1 MDRNRPFY
9 VMLQV
14 LFVVGAIVL
23 LATTAMRGGPGG
35 EPPSWTQVRADIAA
49 GKVEQVVL
57 DGPLVHL
64 TYKAEAPGAP
74 TRRLDVP
81 VVTADEDF
89 VPLLEQ
95 HGVTYSATT
104 PSACASSAG
113 YVVPLLVMLGLWF
126 LLLRRDAGAPPGVA
140 TFGKSQAKL
149 APEEGT
155 GVTFADVA
163 GVEEAEEELQE
174 IVQFLKTPE
183 KFTSL
188 GGKIPKGVLLV
199 GPPGTGK
206 TLLARAVAGEA
217 GVPFFSI
224 SGSDF
229 VEMFVGVGAARV
241 RDLFKQASDRA
252 PCIIFID
259 ELDAVG
265 KARGGSSP
273 VGGHDEREQTLNQL
287 LVEMDGF
294 DGRKGI
300 IIMAATNRP
309 EILDPAL
316 LRAGRFDRQVLVDRP
331 DVTGR
336 EAILRVH
343 AKSMKLAPS
352 VDLNTVA
359 RMTPGFA
366 GADLAN
372 ALNEAALL
380 AARQN
385 KEAVELSDIEAAIE
399 RIVAGLEKKSRR
411 LSPREKRVVAF
422 HEAGHAICAAVSPGA
437 DPVQK
442 ISIIPRGIGALGYTL
457 QTPLEDRYLMSRAEL
472 RSRLVVLYGGRTAE
486 ELFFED
492 FTTGASDDIR
502 RASDLARRM
511 VTQFGMS
518 DALGPVDY
526 GGERPNPLG
535 IPGGSREI
543 PLSEETA
550 RQIDVEVR
558 RLLDDAHAQARRILS
573 QHRALLER
581 MAAHLLEREV
591 LDKEGLSAFLSELQS
606 SSGFAEETPGAS
618 APRSGTTGTAVVA
631 GV

>member
-1 MDRNRPFY
+1 MDRNRPFFY
-9 VMLQV
+9 ALNGLVILVGLAFLVM
-14 LFVVGAIVL
+14 
-23 LATTAMRGGPGG
+23 TAVRGGTAGRL
-35 EPPSWTQVRADIAA
+35 SWTDAKREIAE
-49 GKVEQVVL
+49 GKVEQVIFDDAV
-57 DGPLVHL
+57 VHL
-64 TYKAEAPGAP
+64 IYKTEGDAKTARTA
-74 TRRLDVP
+74 DVP
-81 VVTADEDF
+81 IVPTDESF
-89 VPLLEQ
+89 IPLLDKS
-95 HGVTYSATT
+95 GVNYSATQ
-104 PSACASSAG
+104 PSACAASAG
-113 YVVPLLVMLGLWF
+113 WLAPLMLMGFLWVF
-126 LLLRRDAGAPPGVA
+126 LFRRDSGAPPGVA

-155 GVTFADVA
+155 GVSFDDVA
-163 GVEEAEEELQE
+163 GVEEAKEELQE

-188 GGKIPKGVLLV
+188 GGRIPKGVLLV

-217 GVPFFSI
+217 KAPFYSI

-259 ELDAVG
+259 ELDAIG
-265 KARGGSSP
+265 KARGGPSP

-331 DVTGR
+331 DVKGR
-336 EAILRVH
+336 EAILKVH
-343 AKSMKLAPS
+343 AREMKLAPD
-352 VDLNTVA
+352 VDLSVVA

-372 ALNEAALL
+372 ALNESALL
-380 AARQN
+380 AAREN
-385 KEAVELSDIEAAIE
+385 KLAIELRDIEAAVE

-411 LSPREKRVVAF
+411 LSPKEKRVVAF
-422 HEAGHAICAAVSPGA
+422 HEAGHAICAASCPGA

-457 QTPLEDRYLMSRAEL
+457 QTPLEDRYLMTRDEL
-472 RSRLVVLYGGRTAE
+472 QSRLVVLYGGRAAE
-486 ELFFED
+486 ELIFGD

-511 VTQFGMS
+511 VSQYGMS
-518 DALGPVDY
+518 STMGPVDY
-526 GGERPNPLG
+526 GGERPNPFGLS
-535 IPGGSREI
+535 GGAREI
-543 PLSEETA
+543 PLSDETA
-550 RQIDVEVR
+550 RHIDQEVR
-558 RLLDDAHAQARRILS
+558 RILDQAHSLARSTLAQHRDLLD
-573 QHRALLER
+573 R
-581 MAAHLLEREV
+581 MAEHLLEKEV
-591 LDKEGLSAFLSELQS
+591 LDRDQLASFLSEVRSDL
-606 SSGFAEETPGAS
+606 GADPATEM
-618 APRSGTTGTAVVA
+618 APDAPTEMVQI
-631 GV
+631 